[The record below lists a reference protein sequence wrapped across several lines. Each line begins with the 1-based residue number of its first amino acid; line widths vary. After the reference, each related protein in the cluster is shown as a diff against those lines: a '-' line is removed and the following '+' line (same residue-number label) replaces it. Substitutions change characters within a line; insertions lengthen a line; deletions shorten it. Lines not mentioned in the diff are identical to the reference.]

1 MPQNWCYCHFH
12 FDPFRA
18 VKILY
23 SYISSSSFFSSLLWL
38 CVLLVLEIDFHLDFI
53 VVKISGK
60 WVWYRCRL
68 EGNPKTTKTVG
79 APSVRSQQVG
89 VTHTHSHRERI
100 EQFVWERDRDSWSC
114 YPGLWVNLSGRDLS
128 ARALAYG
135 QGGRGKKGRVLTHM
149 PIAFLLRI
157 VVYLQLCSY
166 RCVKL
171 LHWRRKRKRYAVAVV
186 ADVAAAAISV

>member
-23 SYISSSSFFSSLLWL
+23 SYFSSSSFNSLFFSSLFWL

-60 WVWYRCRL
+60 WVWYRRRL
-68 EGNPKTTKTVG
+68 EGNPKTTTTTTKTVG
-79 APSVRSQQVG
+79 APSVRCQQVG
-89 VTHTHSHRERI
+89 VTHTHRERI

-114 YPGLWVNLSGRDLS
+114 YPGLWSNLSGRDLS
-128 ARALAYG
+128 WAWAKG
-135 QGGRGKKGRVLTHM
+135 QGGGGVLTHTHVLRS
-149 PIAFLLRI
+149 IAFLL
-157 VVYLQLCSY
+157 
-166 RCVKL
+166 CVL
-171 LHWRRKRKRYAVAVV
+171 LLFIYNCEAFGVWSFCIDSEKGNAPQ
-186 ADVAAAAISV
+186 SQ